1 MNTKSRWRIAPLL
14 AIASWLWLSSATA
27 TLAAPT
33 APASPSTRVRVGEQA
48 PALRLQHIAGAQDV
62 NLASLR
68 GRVVL
73 LDFWATWCGPCRSI
87 MPMLSQTQQRLGGRG
102 LSIVGVSREQPRVIS
117 AHLARYPVTYTVARD
132 MGGGHAS
139 YEVRALP
146 TLVVIDRRGDVRLV
160 HTGGDLRTVI
170 PLVEQLLAEP
180 AP

>member
-1 MNTKSRWRIAPLL
+1 MVSALTAPV
-14 AIASWLWLSSATA
+14 TF
-27 TLAAPT
+27 AAPT
-33 APASPSTRVRVGEQA
+33 PTTTGGRVRVGEQA

-87 MPMLSQTQQRLGGRG
+87 MPVLSQTQQRLGGRG

-117 AHLARYPVTYTVARD
+117 AHLARNPVTYTVARD

-146 TLVVIDRRGDVRLV
+146 TLVVIDRQGNVRLV
-160 HTGGDLRTVI
+160 HTGGDLQTVI